1 MAELSKRLQAVA
13 DLVTPGMRLAD
24 VGTDHAYIPIYLT
37 QNGLVPSAIAM
48 DINKGPLE
56 RADTHI
62 LEHGLDGKIVTRLSD
77 GLVNLKMEEADT
89 MIAAGMGGGLVIHIL
104 NEDLAKTRSLKE
116 LILQPQSEL
125 AKVRRYL
132 EEHRFR
138 IVAEDMVE
146 EDGKYYPMMKVIPTE
161 QKGLYAEG
169 VPAAEEELEY
179 GKYLLEKGHPVMGEI
194 EARFPK
200 HYAMEWDNVG
210 LQVGRS
216 DKEVKR
222 IYLALDATD
231 EVIEE
236 AADWGADMLITHHPM
251 IFKAMKKINDEDF
264 IGRRVL
270 KLIRDDISYYAMHT
284 NYDVMGMAELAGK
297 VLELSEPEVLE
308 VTGSMHSE
316 SGEVPVGIGRVADLA
331 QPMDLKSCAE
341 MVKKAFDLPNV
352 KIFGEPDMQV
362 HRLGVFP
369 GSGKSAI
376 SVSLEKGVD
385 VLVTGDIDHHEG
397 IDAVAQKMAVIDAG
411 HYGVEHIFIADME
424 HFCREKFP
432 EAEIRTA
439 KIRQPFWVLT

>member
-1 MAELSKRLQAVA
+1 MKYSYYPGCTLRTKARDLDEYARASATALGFELEEIEDWQCCGGVYPLGTDEIATKLSSVRALNQAKEKGQ
-13 DLVTPGMRLAD
+13 DLVTICSACHHVIKRVNDDMKNVEDIRTRANNYMQLEAPYEGETTVLHYLEVLRD
-24 VGTDHAYIPIYLT
+24 RVGFDKLKEKVVNPLTGKKIGAYYGCLLLRP
-37 QNGLVPSAIAM
+37 
-48 DINKGPLE
+48 
-56 RADTHI
+56 
-62 LEHGLDGKIVTRLSD
+62 GKIMAFDDPENPRI
-77 GLVNLKMEEADT
+77 MEDFIRALGAEPV
-89 MIAAGMGGGLVIHIL
+89 IYPYRNECCGGYI
-104 NEDLAKTRSLKE
+104 SLKE
-116 LILQPQSEL
+116 KEMSQN
-125 AKVRRYL
+125 
-132 EEHRFR
+132 
-138 IVAEDMVE
+138 MC
-146 EDGKYYPMMKVIPTE
+146 
-161 QKGLYAEG
+161 
-169 VPAAEEELEY
+169 
-179 GKYLLEKGHPVMGEI
+179 EK
-194 EARFPK
+194 
-200 HYAMEWDNVG
+200 
-210 LQVGRS
+210 
-216 DKEVKR
+216 
-222 IYLALDATD
+222 
-231 EVIEE
+231 IEE
-236 AADWGADMLITHHPM
+236 SAAGFGADMLITHHPM
-251 IFKAMKKINDEDF
+251 IFMAMKKINDENF

-284 NYDVMGMAELAGK
+284 NYDVMGMAELAGE

-362 HRLGVFP
+362 HRLGIFP

-397 IDAVAQKMAVIDAG
+397 LDAVAQKMAVIDAG

>member
-1 MAELSKRLQAVA
+1 M
-13 DLVTPGMRLAD
+13 
-24 VGTDHAYIPIYLT
+24 
-37 QNGLVPSAIAM
+37 
-48 DINKGPLE
+48 
-56 RADTHI
+56 
-62 LEHGLDGKIVTRLSD
+62 
-77 GLVNLKMEEADT
+77 
-89 MIAAGMGGGLVIHIL
+89 
-104 NEDLAKTRSLKE
+104 
-116 LILQPQSEL
+116 
-125 AKVRRYL
+125 
-132 EEHRFR
+132 
-138 IVAEDMVE
+138 
-146 EDGKYYPMMKVIPTE
+146 
-161 QKGLYAEG
+161 
-169 VPAAEEELEY
+169 
-179 GKYLLEKGHPVMGEI
+179 
-194 EARFPK
+194 
-200 HYAMEWDNVG
+200 
-210 LQVGRS
+210 
-216 DKEVKR
+216 
-222 IYLALDATD
+222 
-231 EVIEE
+231 IEE

-341 MVKKAFDLPNV
+341 WIKKAFDLPNDE
-352 KIFGEPDMQV
+352 IFGEPDMQV

-411 HYGVEHIFIADME
+411 HMAWSISLLQIWNIFAGRNFQRQRSGQQRSGSILGFDVRCLGAGRKQTDLSK
-424 HFCREKFP
+424 RRK
-432 EAEIRTA
+432 AER
-439 KIRQPFWVLT
+439 RR

>member
-1 MAELSKRLQAVA
+1 
-13 DLVTPGMRLAD
+13 
-24 VGTDHAYIPIYLT
+24 
-37 QNGLVPSAIAM
+37 
-48 DINKGPLE
+48 
-56 RADTHI
+56 
-62 LEHGLDGKIVTRLSD
+62 
-77 GLVNLKMEEADT
+77 
-89 MIAAGMGGGLVIHIL
+89 MICREII
-104 NEDLAKTRSLKE
+104 K
-116 LILQPQSEL
+116 
-125 AKVRRYL
+125 
-132 EEHRFR
+132 
-138 IVAEDMVE
+138 
-146 EDGKYYPMMKVIPTE
+146 
-161 QKGLYAEG
+161 
-169 VPAAEEELEY
+169 
-179 GKYLLEKGHPVMGEI
+179 EI

-308 VTGSMHSE
+308 VTGSMQSE

-341 MVKKAFDLPNV
+341 MVKKHL
-352 KIFGEPDMQV
+352 IFRM
-362 HRLGVFP
+362 
-369 GSGKSAI
+369 
-376 SVSLEKGVD
+376 
-385 VLVTGDIDHHEG
+385 
-397 IDAVAQKMAVIDAG
+397 
-411 HYGVEHIFIADME
+411 
-424 HFCREKFP
+424 
-432 EAEIRTA
+432 
-439 KIRQPFWVLT
+439 

>member
-1 MAELSKRLQAVA
+1 M
-13 DLVTPGMRLAD
+13 
-24 VGTDHAYIPIYLT
+24 
-37 QNGLVPSAIAM
+37 
-48 DINKGPLE
+48 
-56 RADTHI
+56 
-62 LEHGLDGKIVTRLSD
+62 
-77 GLVNLKMEEADT
+77 
-89 MIAAGMGGGLVIHIL
+89 MICREII
-104 NEDLAKTRSLKE
+104 K
-116 LILQPQSEL
+116 
-125 AKVRRYL
+125 
-132 EEHRFR
+132 
-138 IVAEDMVE
+138 
-146 EDGKYYPMMKVIPTE
+146 
-161 QKGLYAEG
+161 
-169 VPAAEEELEY
+169 
-179 GKYLLEKGHPVMGEI
+179 EI
-194 EARFPK
+194 EARYPK

-251 IFKAMKKINDEDF
+251 IFKAMKKINDENF

-316 SGEVPVGIGRVADLA
+316 SGEVPVGIGRVANLA